1 MTSFLS
7 VEQLLPHE
15 PPMVWI
21 DRVLFRDGDEIRC
34 ALEIRDEHVF
44 VEDGAVEPVV
54 SIEWMAQTVGA
65 LVGIFDRSQD
75 QDVRPGYLIAIP
87 EASFEVDSFHV
98 GDQLVIEAKRV
109 WGDDEL
115 ASFECSVARAGAPV
129 AKAQLS
135 VYRRAL
141 PGGATP

>member
-1 MTSFLS
+1 VTSFLS

-21 DRVLFRDGDEIRC
+21 DRVLFRAGDEIRC